1 MVYIVC
7 EIVNEMDSLLVLS
20 MRLSFSAI
28 HVFLFHDPCT
38 RCFVPL
44 YTDIKLLLFFYYYF
58 FFFINI
64 KLLTVVNVKDARV
77 QFECKPWIVLY
88 VGTFFFSSFFIVVC
102 ILEPQKK
109 PNFFFFLLF
118 NIFIQVNNSNSSVLP
133 LFFCVFF

>member
-44 YTDIKLLLFFYYYF
+44 YTDIKLS
-58 FFFINI
+58 
-64 KLLTVVNVKDARV
+64 TVVNVKDARV
-77 QFECKPWIVLY
+77 QFECKPCIVLY
-88 VGTFFFSSFFIVVC
+88 VGTFFFFFFIVVC

-109 PNFFFFLLF
+109 PIFLFFF
-118 NIFIQVNNSNSSVLP
+118 IIQHIYTG
-133 LFFCVFF
+133 